1 MLLVEHLGVAL
12 ERHGCHEHASAAAGR
27 LLGVPCEP
35 CCVGAEEEAGS
46 TRGRGFPERQ
56 AVPLALGDRQAV
68 VVRPDVAREHESTK
82 SVRRSRCVSTFSVDL
97 IIVGETGEPALEH
110 LAQRAVEGALFSYGG
125 SSPCEGH
132 G

>member
-1 MLLVEHLGVAL
+1 MLLVEHLGVAS

-27 LLGVPCEP
+27 LLGVPCKSR
-35 CCVGAEEEAGS
+35 CVGTEEEAGS

-82 SVRRSRCVSTFSVDL
+82 YVRRSRCVSTSSVDL

-110 LAQRAVEGALFSYGG
+110 VAQRAVEGALFSYGG